1 MSAPIAPRPK
11 TWLVESILATIFCC
25 LPLGIVG
32 IINAASVNSKYDSG
46 DYIGAERASLEAG
59 KWTKI
64 AFFVGLAVWVIYFL
78 AVFVFGFG
86 GAFMQGMQDAG
97 ANGDW

>member
-1 MSAPIAPRPK
+1 MENQNVKGQPPK

-32 IINAASVNSKYDSG
+32 IVKATQVESKFYAGQVDEAIQASKDAA
-46 DYIGAERASLEAG
+46 

-64 AFFVGLAVWVIYFL
+64 TFFVGIAWIVLIVILYAIMGVAWF
-78 AVFVFGFG
+78 AAMS
-86 GAFMQGMQDAG
+86 GAGIY
-97 ANGDW
+97 

>member
-1 MSAPIAPRPK
+1 MENQNVKGQPPK

-32 IINAASVNSKYDSG
+32 IVKATQVESKFYAGAVDEAMQASKDAA
-46 DYIGAERASLEAG
+46 

-64 AFFVGLAVWVIYFL
+64 AFFVGIGLGVLYIILYAVLGVAWFS
-78 AVFVFGFG
+78 AMS
-86 GAFMQGMQDAG
+86 GAASY
-97 ANGDW
+97 